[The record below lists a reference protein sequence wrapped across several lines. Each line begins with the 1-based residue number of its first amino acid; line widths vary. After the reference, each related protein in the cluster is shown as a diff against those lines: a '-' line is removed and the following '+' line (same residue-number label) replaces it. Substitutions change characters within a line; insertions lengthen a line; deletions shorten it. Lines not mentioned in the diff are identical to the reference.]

1 MAMRKPKPPA
11 GPGHDWYLQ
20 QWMKTLRVRQAQL
33 GERCGW
39 GKSKTNDVYH
49 GRTIYTRDIVNEV
62 ADALNLHPW
71 ELLMH
76 PDDAM
81 AVRRMTAALRRVEVS
96 ENLHEL
102 GDEPRRAAVNE
113 R

>member
-71 ELLMH
+71 AASRSLKTCTNW
-76 PDDAM
+76 AM
-81 AVRRMTAALRRVEVS
+81 SHAV
-96 ENLHEL
+96 
-102 GDEPRRAAVNE
+102 PR
-113 R
+113 